1 MNVSQRLDVISSH
14 FFFLNCYEQERV
26 FPKPLYTEE
35 DNDLVTISSNLVGLL
50 NWNCVDEIGQISEAE
65 CLPAYDSNIIK
76 TGKGE

>member
-1 MNVSQRLDVISSH
+1 M
-14 FFFLNCYEQERV
+14 